1 MVATALRL
9 AEGEGELRFVD
20 DQHGSPT
27 FTADLAP
34 AVVTLGLDRRPGI
47 FHVTNSGATTWWGF
61 VRAVLAEAGADP
73 DRVKPIKTAE
83 LDPPRPAPRP
93 AYSVLDNMALRVE
106 RAPLPAGLAGRPVPA
121 GHRTARPA
129 GGGRMTAR
137 RPTPA
142 PRRTRVAV
150 IGAGYVGLPTA
161 ATLAHFGHTVVL
173 AERDP
178 ARLSALRAGRMPI
191 VEVGLDDLV
200 AGGVAAGTL
209 SFTDSA
215 VEAVAGAEF
224 VFLCVPTPQSADGS
238 ADLSYVEAAA
248 KEIAAHLEPG
258 AIVVNK
264 STVPV
269 GSATMVE
276 QVIGRPDIGVVSNPE
291 FLREGTAVLD
301 SLNPD
306 RIVVG
311 ADDPQAAAKVGEL
324 FSSTSAPLIVTD
336 ATTSET
342 IKYASNAFLATKL
355 SFVNAL
361 AGLCEEV
368 GADARDVLLGLG
380 YDKRIGFEFLR
391 PGPGWGGSC
400 LPKDTRALLHI
411 AREAGYDFSLLA
423 GAIAS
428 NDEQLTRVVSKVE
441 ARLRRLGRRGDGG
454 RVGPHLQGQHRR
466 PARLAQPADQ
476 PPPLRAGGDGAGLR
490 PDGARPRPS
499 APDDLR
505 GLHLRADPYEAATG
519 ARVLVVLTEWD
530 EFRWLDFSRVL
541 AVMAE
546 PYIVDAR
553 NLLDPAAVRRMGFHY
568 AGIGRR

>member
-1 MVATALRL
+1 MTPR
-9 AEGEGELRFVD
+9 
-20 DQHGSPT
+20 
-27 FTADLAP
+27 
-34 AVVTLGLDRRPGI
+34 
-47 FHVTNSGATTWWGF
+47 TTPH
-61 VRAVLAEAGADP
+61 A
-73 DRVKPIKTAE
+73 
-83 LDPPRPAPRP
+83 
-93 AYSVLDNMALRVE
+93 
-106 RAPLPAGLAGRPVPA
+106 
-121 GHRTARPA
+121 
-129 GGGRMTAR
+129 
-137 RPTPA
+137 
-142 PRRTRVAV
+142 VAV

-161 ATLAHFGHTVVL
+161 ATLAHFGHRVRL
-173 AERDP
+173 AERDES
-178 ARLSALRAGRMPI
+178 RLSALCSGRMPI

-200 AGGVAAGTL
+200 RDAVAAGNL
-209 SFTDSA
+209 SFTRSA
-215 VEAVAGAEF
+215 VEAVKDAEF

-238 ADLSYVEAAA
+238 ADLSYVESAA
-248 KEIAAHLEPG
+248 KEIATHLAPG

-264 STVPV
+264 STVPA

-276 QVIGRPDIGVVSNPE
+276 QVIGRPDVSVVSNPE

-311 ADDPQAAAKVGEL
+311 ADDPAAAARVGEL
-324 FSSTSAPLIVTD
+324 FATTAAPLIVTD

-428 NDEQLTRVVSKVE
+428 NDEQLSRVVAKVE
-441 ARLRRLGRRGDGG
+441 DACGGSVEGHTVAVWGLTFKANTDDRRDSPSLQITRRLADLGATVRAFDPTVDADGE
-454 RVGPHLQGQHRR
+454 
-466 PARLAQPADQ
+466 PAE
-476 PPPLRAGGDGAGLR
+476 
-490 PDGARPRPS
+490 
-499 APDDLR
+499 DLR
-505 GLHLRADPYEAATG
+505 GLQLCGDPYEAARG
-519 ARVLVVLTEWD
+519 ACALVVLTEWD
-530 EFRWLDFSRVL
+530 EFRWLDFGRVL
-541 AVMAE
+541 AAMEE
-546 PYIVDAR
+546 PFIVDAR
-553 NLLDPAAVRRMGFHY
+553 NLLDPAAVRRMGFGY
-568 AGIGRR
+568 SGIGRR

>member
-1 MVATALRL
+1 MTPPDGR
-9 AEGEGELRFVD
+9 D
-20 DQHGSPT
+20 P
-27 FTADLAP
+27 
-34 AVVTLGLDRRPGI
+34 RR
-47 FHVTNSGATTWWGF
+47 
-61 VRAVLAEAGADP
+61 
-73 DRVKPIKTAE
+73 
-83 LDPPRPAPRP
+83 
-93 AYSVLDNMALRVE
+93 
-106 RAPLPAGLAGRPVPA
+106 
-121 GHRTARPA
+121 
-129 GGGRMTAR
+129 AR
-137 RPTPA
+137 RTI
-142 PRRTRVAV
+142 AV

-161 ATLAHFGHTVVL
+161 ATLAHFGHRVVL
-173 AERDP
+173 AEREP
-178 ARLSALRAGRMPI
+178 SRLTSLRSGRMPI

-200 AGGVAAGTL
+200 AEGVAAGNL
-209 SFTDSA
+209 SFVESSVDA
-215 VEAVAGAEF
+215 VGGAEF
-224 VFLCVPTPQSADGS
+224 VFLCVATPQSADGS
-238 ADLSYVEAAA
+238 ADLSHVEAAA
-248 KEIAAHLEPG
+248 KEIGPHLRPG

-311 ADDPQAAAKVGEL
+311 ADDAQAAAKVGEL
-324 FSSTSAPLIVTD
+324 FASTGAPLIVTD

-428 NDEQLTRVVSKVE
+428 NDEQLDRVVAKVE
-441 ARLRRLGRRGDGG
+441 AACGGTVGGATVAVWGLTFKANTDDRRDS
-454 RVGPHLQGQHRR
+454 PSLQISH
-466 PARLAQPADQ
+466 RLAD
-476 PPPLRAGGDGAGLR
+476 LGAVVQAFDPTVDAVAEG
-490 PDGARPRPS
+490 
-499 APDDLR
+499 PDDLR
-505 GLHLRADPYEAATG
+505 GLQLRGDPYDAAVG
-519 ARVLVVLTEWD
+519 AQALVVLTEWD

-546 PYIVDAR
+546 PNIVDAR
-553 NLLDPAAVRRMGFHY
+553 NLLDPAAVRRMGFTY
-568 AGIGRR
+568 TGIGRQ